1 MFQIVNSINF
11 ILLSNTKQPITM
23 KRNYDI
29 GLLILRVGMAGL
41 MLTHGIPKFMDF
53 IGGDLSVVGD
63 PFGIGGLLTS
73 ILVILGEVIAP
84 VLIIIGIKTRLS
96 AVVSAITM
104 AIAVFFIHGA
114 DPLAKK
120 ELALLYL
127 IGFIS
132 IALMGSGSISVDK
145 K

>member
-1 MFQIVNSINF
+1 
-11 ILLSNTKQPITM
+11 M

-29 GLLILRVGMAGL
+29 GLLILRIGIAGL

-53 IGGDLSVVGD
+53 IGGDLAVVGD

-73 ILVILGEVIAP
+73 ILVLLGEVIAP
-84 VLIIIGIKTRLS
+84 VLIIIGIKTRMA
-96 AVVSAITM
+96 AVVSGITM
-104 AIAVFFIHGA
+104 AIAAFYIHGA

-127 IGFIS
+127 IGFAAV
-132 IALMGSGSISVDK
+132 ALMGAGRISVDK